1 MKCRI
6 CSKQMVFVAE
16 HGREVLGVKMKQ
28 ILSVCWD
35 CGRAVVEEYQQ
46 KEHCLGKRVV
56 RMGRG

>member
-16 HGREVLGVKMKQ
+16 HSREVLRVKVKQ

-46 KEHCLGKRVV
+46 NEHGLGKRVITM
-56 RMGRG
+56 RR

>member
-6 CSKQMVFVAE
+6 CRKDMVFVAE
-16 HGREVLGVKMKQ
+16 HARSVLGVKMKQ

-46 KEHCLGKRVV
+46 NENGLGKRVITM
-56 RMGRG
+56 RR